1 MLRRA
6 RSKRNTSSGNQ
17 SDDDNLSKD
26 SSSLRSRSK
35 SPGSRRG
42 GGKSSRV
49 RARQQPQQQDNVV
62 VNRLKISDRLD
73 KVLEQKTPVKNNRS
87 PDLVPLTKDYED
99 LKKNL
104 RSLVTTSKAY
114 HEATKQLDK
123 SRTEVS

>member
-35 SPGSRRG
+35 SPGTRRG
-42 GGKSSRV
+42 VKSSRV
-49 RARQQPQQQDNVV
+49 RGRQQQQQQDNGV

-73 KVLEQKTPVKNNRS
+73 KVLEQKTPAKNHRS

-104 RSLVTTSKAY
+104 RSLVTTSKTY

>member
-42 GGKSSRV
+42 GKSSRV

-73 KVLEQKTPVKNNRS
+73 KVLEQKTPVKNHRS

>member
-1 MLRRA
+1 MLRRV
-6 RSKRNTSSGNQ
+6 RSKRNILFGNQ
-17 SDDDNLSKD
+17 DDEDNLSKD

-35 SPGSRRG
+35 SPGTGRRV
-42 GGKSSRV
+42 KTSRV
-49 RARQQPQQQDNVV
+49 RGRQQPQQQDNGVA
-62 VNRLKISDRLD
+62 NRLKISDRLD
-73 KVLEQKTPVKNNRS
+73 KVLEQKTPVKNHRS

-104 RSLVTTSKAY
+104 RSLVTTSKTY

>member
-6 RSKRNTSSGNQ
+6 RSKRNTSASSSGNQ
-17 SDDDNLSKD
+17 SDDDNMSRD
-26 SSSLRSRSK
+26 SSIRSRSK

-42 GGKSSRV
+42 GTSRL
-49 RARQQPQQQDNVV
+49 RGRQQQSSQDNGI
-62 VNRLKISDRLD
+62 VNKFKISDRLD
-73 KVLEQKTPVKNNRS
+73 KVLEQKTPVKNHRS